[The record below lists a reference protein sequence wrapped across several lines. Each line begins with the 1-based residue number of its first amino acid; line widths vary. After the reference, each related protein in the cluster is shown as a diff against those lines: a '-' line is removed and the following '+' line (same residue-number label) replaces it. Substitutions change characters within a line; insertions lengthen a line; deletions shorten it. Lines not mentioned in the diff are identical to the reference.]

1 MQLSIA
7 NLKGHSIFSCSL
19 LEKVALKSGNTGK
32 TYLQGKVFTFL
43 CSDHHTLQK
52 IGVLLE

>member
-1 MQLSIA
+1 MQLFIA

-19 LEKVALKSGNTGK
+19 LEKVALNSGNTGK
-32 TYLQGKVFTFL
+32 TYLQGKVFTFS
-43 CSDHHTLQK
+43 CSDHDTLQK